1 MCIRKAILHKK
12 QLKDSHAKSFFS
24 LKLKWSVGT
33 GIGVLLIFAVF
44 SVLLFQSFSSLLL
57 NQEKQYAQEA
67 LDTAVESLATNTKE
81 LTQDRVE
88 HSLSLRVH
96 NERNIKE
103 LQTLYS
109 SSFYTSLTRENISIG
124 VYKL

>member
-1 MCIRKAILHKK
+1 MVGWHWDRSFADFCC
-12 QLKDSHAKSFFS
+12 FFS
-24 LKLKWSVGT
+24 PT
-33 GIGVLLIFAVF
+33 
-44 SVLLFQSFSSLLL
+44 FQSFSSLLL

-81 LTQDRVE
+81 LTQDRAE

-103 LQTLYS
+103 LQTLLFKLILY
-109 SSFYTSLTRENISIG
+109 LTDT
-124 VYKL
+124 